1 MLSRAE
7 IKPWYS
13 SGTPWIKAAKTDAP
27 WFLGALHNERM
38 RDLLEELMKQQPV
51 DPVEAARRNLRPL
64 RKRFYES
71 ASIGEGNTLL
81 LDGKPVK
88 TPARRALAAPDAA
101 IAQRI
106 VEEWSAQGEHIDPA
120 TMPLTRLA
128 NAIID
133 GVADVPD
140 KMVAEI
146 EKYLGSDLLFYRAD
160 APEGLIARQ
169 AELWDPFVH
178 WARDRLGARFVLAQ
192 GVVHRAQPRDAIAAA
207 AKAIPREPWPLGAA
221 AAITTLTVSAL
232 IALTLVHDAARADD
246 GWAAAHVDED
256 WNMAAWGRDE
266 DALNR
271 RASRRAEFDAAV
283 LVLGAERDKK
293 GI

>member
-1 MLSRAE
+1 
-7 IKPWYS
+7 
-13 SGTPWIKAAKTDAP
+13 
-27 WFLGALHNERM
+27 M

-64 RKRFYES
+64 RKRFYET

-88 TPARRALAAPDAA
+88 TPARRALAAPDANVA
-101 IAQRI
+101 GQIAR
-106 VEEWSAQGEHIDPA
+106 EWSAQGEHIDPA

-146 EKYLGSDLLFYRAD
+146 EKYLGTDLLFYRAD
-160 APEGLIARQ
+160 APEGLVARQ
-169 AELWDPFVH
+169 AALWDPFVD

-192 GVVHRAQPRDAIAAA
+192 GVVHRMQPRDAVAAA
-207 AKAIPREPWPLGAA
+207 AKAIPREPWRLGAA
-221 AAITTLTVSAL
+221 AAITTITGSAL
-232 IALTLVHDAARADD
+232 LALALTHGAASAEDA
-246 GWAAAHVDED
+246 WAAAHVDED

-266 DALNR
+266 EALSR
-271 RASRRAEFDAAV
+271 RAARRAEFDAAL
-283 LVLGAERDKK
+283 LVLNATK
-293 GI
+293 